1 MILTSKNF
9 LFIFCWCRIVVVVV
23 VARMWN
29 CFLLNW
35 CNHNDNIV
43 NFYFFSI
50 KNKIKIR
57 LSEIPN
63 IYLFVY
69 ARVEENMKKDTN
81 IIFFYFQDNNTH
93 LQTILY
99 HVHSFKAHS
108 FILSSVEGGKTMVT
122 QLTLFLQDF
131 KVFQR
136 KVEKRAGWGRLRP
149 GHEAGINVKCEI
161 IEIKRNQNTFI
172 VYNCKVFNCI

>member
-1 MILTSKNF
+1 
-9 LFIFCWCRIVVVVV
+9 
-23 VARMWN
+23 
-29 CFLLNW
+29 
-35 CNHNDNIV
+35 
-43 NFYFFSI
+43 
-50 KNKIKIR
+50 
-57 LSEIPN
+57 
-63 IYLFVY
+63 
-69 ARVEENMKKDTN
+69 
-81 IIFFYFQDNNTH
+81 
-93 LQTILY
+93 
-99 HVHSFKAHS
+99 
-108 FILSSVEGGKTMVT
+108 MVT